1 MSYDISFKV
10 RVHNTDMYVPVGKCH
25 ANITWNVR
33 EIITRSTGLAW
44 INEENN
50 GSCSTVIPIIEEG
63 YKKLC
68 SDPKKYKKYESP
80 NGYGTVEGVIH
91 FFECILEAW
100 KDFQIWYL
108 PLVPY
113 ATFWIE

>member
-10 RVHNTDMYVPVGKCH
+10 RVHDTDMYVPVGECY
-25 ANITWNVR
+25 ANITWDAR
-33 EIITRSTGLAW
+33 EIITHSTGLAW
-44 INEENN
+44 LNERNN
-50 GSCSTVIPIIEEG
+50 GTCATVIPIIEKG

-68 SDPKKYKKYESP
+68 DNPKKYWKYESP
-80 NGYGTVEGVIH
+80 NGCGTVEKVID

-100 KDFQIWYL
+100 TDFQFWHF